1 MTSLTGKTALVT
13 GASRGIGRAI
23 ALRLASDGAVVAVH
37 YGSNEAAAAATV
49 ADIEAAGGEAF
60 PVRAELG
67 VDGDV
72 DELFDGLERGLA
84 GRPLDILVNNAA
96 ISTFD
101 ATIEATREQFDRE
114 FAINVR
120 APFFITQRALP
131 LIRDGGRIINI
142 SSGVTWFATPQIVYS
157 MTKGALNVMG
167 RTLALAV
174 GERGITVNNDP
185 PASPTPT

>member
-1 MTSLTGKTALVT
+1 MTSLTDKTALVT

-23 ALRLASDGAVVAVH
+23 ALASDGAVVAVH

-49 ADIEAAGGEAF
+49 ADIQAAGGQAF

-101 ATIEATREQFDRE
+101 ATIDATREQFDRE
-114 FAINVR
+114 FAVNVR

-131 LIRDGGRIINI
+131 LIRDGELL
-142 SSGVTWFATPQIVYS
+142 GVLDI
-157 MTKGALNVMG
+157 
-167 RTLALAV
+167 
-174 GERGITVNNDP
+174 D
-185 PASPTPT
+185 SPLHARFDEEDEAGLRPIAEFLSRVL